1 MNDETYGL
9 ALSGGGFR
17 ATFFHLGVIEALKKV
32 GHLKNV
38 RHITGISGGAI
49 AAAHLW
55 LYWDQYLSGNE
66 REFEGLVD
74 ELMRFALGGLQK
86 RILQRKFWRS
96 IFGQGTRTSD
106 WLIDEYQPLFRG
118 ATLGTRRRFRAKACP
133 RLSILA
139 TSLNTGLPVALDSTG
154 IFAVRGGEPDI
165 GMPRLTDT
173 KRSIDQIPWNPN
185 VTLAQAVAASSAHP
199 ALFSPVHLGSPHLND
214 LIDGGIHDNLG
225 IVWMDEL
232 CPPNPD
238 YDFSKLL
245 VSDAGARRNYRPENE
260 MQHSTDYEK
269 YVQRNLAAVDLI
281 MRHLDETRHQRWQR
295 PREYFHICTQ
305 GNAPWSREHPAML
318 PTTFNNLGEVN
329 LEALR
334 NHGRFVVA
342 DRFSTGVQ

>member
-1 MNDETYGL
+1 MKDETYGL

-17 ATFFHLGVIEALKKV
+17 ATLFHLGVIEELKSQ
-32 GHLKNV
+32 GRLEYV
-38 RHITGISGGAI
+38 RHITGVSGGAI
-49 AAAHLW
+49 TAAHLW
-55 LYWDQYLSGNE
+55 LHWEKYVHSDE
-66 REFEGLVD
+66 REFE
-74 ELMRFALGGLQK
+74 ELHAELQKLALSGLQK

-96 IFGQGTRTSD
+96 ALGLGTRTSD

-118 ATLGTRRRFRAKACP
+118 ATLGTRQPYPENSCP

-139 TSLNTGLPVALDSTG
+139 TCLNTGLPVALDSTG

-173 KRSIDQIPWNPN
+173 KRSIDQIPWNPYI
-185 VTLAQAVAASSAHP
+185 TLAQAVAASSAHP
-199 ALFSPVHLGSPHLND
+199 VLFSPVHLGSPHLND
-214 LIDGGIHDNLG
+214 LIDGGVHDNLG
-225 IVWMDEL
+225 IAWMEEL
-232 CPPNPD
+232 CPPNQE

-260 MQHSTDYEK
+260 MQYSTDYEK
-269 YVQRNLAAVDLI
+269 YVQRNMAAVDLI
-281 MRHLDETRHQRWQR
+281 MRHLDETRHQRWKR

-305 GNAPWSREHPAML
+305 GAAPWSRQHPAML
-318 PTTFNNLGEVN
+318 PTTFNNLGEVH

-342 DRFSTGVQ
+342 DQFVDGVQ